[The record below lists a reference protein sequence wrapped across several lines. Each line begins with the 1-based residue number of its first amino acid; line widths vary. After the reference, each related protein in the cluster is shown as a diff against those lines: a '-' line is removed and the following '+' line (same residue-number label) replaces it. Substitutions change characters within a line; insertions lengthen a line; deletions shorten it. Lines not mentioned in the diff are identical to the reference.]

1 MRRRRSRSRH
11 SQGDEIVSP
20 PVSVKVKMHGDRG
33 RHVTL
38 RRLTQQEAAAEREA
52 RRGHRR

>member
-11 SQGDEIVSP
+11 SQGDAVISP
-20 PVSVKVKMHGDRG
+20 PVSVKVKMHEDRD

-38 RRLTQQEAAAEREA
+38 YRLTEQEAAAEREA